1 MKRIMAYTMNPYLPK
16 VRMQAVRLVGS
27 GWSMR
32 KVSRHIGVNAS
43 TVSRWCARAP
53 DDLRQSI
60 PTLSSKP
67 DTSPNAINSCIKDA
81 IIAERLRHGRCGNV
95 IHQVLLKRSIKVSLS
110 TVNRVLDRGGYLKKK
125 SKWKRLHKYEP
136 PVKAFNPGDLLQ
148 IDTIHLLP
156 DPYKLDYTKWYIYTL
171 IDINS
176 RWVYAKAVKK
186 IGAKESLEFVR
197 EAKAHAS
204 FGFKC
209 IQSDNGPEFSKH
221 FTQNIKT
228 RHRHTR
234 VRRPTDN
241 AYIERFNRTIQ
252 DECIKILPKSID
264 ELNAWIDDYLLY
276 YNDERLHMG
285 INYLTPREKLAQ
297 VLQRS

>member
-16 VRMQAVRLVGS
+16 VRMKAVRLVRS

-32 KVSRHIGVNAS
+32 KVSRHIGVNVS
-43 TVSRWCARAP
+43 TVSRWCKKAP
-53 DDLRQSI
+53 DDARAGI

-67 DTSPNAINSCIKDA
+67 NSSPKEISSDIKDM
-81 IIAERLRHGRCGNV
+81 IVAERLKHGRCGNV
-95 IHQVLLKRSIKVSLS
+95 IHQVLLRRDIAVSLS

-136 PVKAFNPGDLLQ
+136 PVKALNPGDLVQ

-176 RWVYAKAVKK
+176 RWVYAKATKK
-186 IGAKESLEFVR
+186 IGAKESLKFVR
-197 EAKAHAS
+197 EAKVRAS
-204 FGFKC
+204 FRFRC
-209 IQSDNGPEFSKH
+209 IQSDNGPEFSKY

-234 VRRPTDN
+234 VRKPTDN

-264 ELNAWIDDYLLY
+264 ELNDWIDNYLVY
-276 YNDERLHMG
+276 YNNERLHMG
-285 INYLTPREKLAQ
+285 IEYLTPREKLSLM
-297 VLQRS
+297 LQRS